1 MYNIFLVEDGF
12 VILLYVY
19 IHTNT
24 GKKFHKKNGVCERSY
39 YNAVSILLII

>member
-19 IHTNT
+19 IILIRV
-24 GKKFHKKNGVCERSY
+24 KFDKKNGVCERSY

>member
-19 IHTNT
+19 IYNTNT
-24 GKKFHKKNGVCERSY
+24 GK
-39 YNAVSILLII
+39 IW

>member
-19 IHTNT
+19 IYNTNT
-24 GKKFHKKNGVCERSY
+24 GK
-39 YNAVSILLII
+39 I